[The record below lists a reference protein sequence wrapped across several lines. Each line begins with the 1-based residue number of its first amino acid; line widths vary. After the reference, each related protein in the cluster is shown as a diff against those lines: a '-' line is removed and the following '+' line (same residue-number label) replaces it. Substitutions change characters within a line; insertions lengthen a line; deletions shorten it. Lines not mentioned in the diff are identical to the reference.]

1 MQDLPRG
8 TYPTAVWPAGLTHL
22 PQPGLVAGGFVRPQ
36 WLIDANVKAHT
47 EGHAVK
53 WHLVATDHEATI
65 RALADRVNLAEGWNL
80 NASRGCELRTFVMG
94 DIDVTC
100 EVECEPA
107 SGDGWNEPREEARFT
122 ILRAYLNGR
131 WNDAE
136 DVIPG
141 PVLER
146 WTVSLYEGGNA

>member
-1 MQDLPRG
+1 MSLVLSEPRTEALPSYLPRV
-8 TYPTAVWPAGLTHL
+8 PS
-22 PQPGLVAGGFVRPQ
+22 GFVRPQ
-36 WLIDANVKAHT
+36 WLIDANVKRYTDPHGT
-47 EGHAVK
+47 R
-53 WHLVATDHEATI
+53 WHLVAADHEATI
-65 RALADRVNLAEGWNL
+65 RALADRVNIAEGNNL
-80 NASRGCELRTFVMG
+80 KPARGCRLATFIMG

-100 EVECEPA
+100 EYEYEPA
-107 SGDGWNEPREEARFT
+107 SGDGWNEPREEASFA

-146 WTVSLYEGGNA
+146 WTVQLYEGETE